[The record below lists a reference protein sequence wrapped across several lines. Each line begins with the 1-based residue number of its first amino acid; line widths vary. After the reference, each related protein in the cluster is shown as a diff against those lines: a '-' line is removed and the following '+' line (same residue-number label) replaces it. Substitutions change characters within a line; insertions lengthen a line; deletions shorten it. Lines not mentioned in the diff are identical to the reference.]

1 MFLNKWFQSFS
12 YSKHP
17 LVINF
22 QLQIRI
28 HPLLCAANQ
37 TSIITHGIE
46 TLLTHLYRS
55 ITFIFFA
62 MAFCLRIC
70 YVCAITR
77 TDENCMIWGYRAP
90 NDGNKA
96 LKLGFL
102 RFWSNV
108 SHCEILSVFICLCR
122 EKKVIFL
129 NLSKV
134 GTLKYMKQFEHS
146 Y

>member
-12 YSKHP
+12 CSKHP

-55 ITFIFFA
+55 ITFIFCHGVLFTN
-62 MAFCLRIC
+62 MLR
-70 YVCAITR
+70 VCHYQNR
-77 TDENCMIWGYRAP
+77 WKLYDLGFRAP

-108 SHCEILSVFICLCR
+108 SHCEILPVFICLCR